1 MNPAMTFVDEEEALS
16 FNVWVAELELLVG
29 NARGNRRVDPIYSF
43 ELLQKLQGS
52 IRRSERAQLQS
63 YQRKCE
69 DALTI
74 VLLKGAPPPV
84 RSSDTWCSAQIEIM
98 KTLIVLPKMLSAS
111 DCTTFSK
118 RLISL
123 LTCGAC
129 KVRQLVA
136 GCLVSLYLKG
146 DTLPLYSRI
155 SSLQQFLSSKEAFSQ
170 SLPKQPCLGCL
181 ECLAALSTSLSNQIV
196 SSLPGTMAVAVKQ
209 VSR

>member
-84 RSSDTWCSAQIEIM
+84 RSSATWCRAQSETV
-98 KTLIVLPKMLSAS
+98 KTLFVVSKLLSAIDS
-111 DCTTFSK
+111 TTFSK
-118 RLISL
+118 
-123 LTCGAC
+123 
-129 KVRQLVA
+129 
-136 GCLVSLYLKG
+136 
-146 DTLPLYSRI
+146 
-155 SSLQQFLSSKEAFSQ
+155 
-170 SLPKQPCLGCL
+170 
-181 ECLAALSTSLSNQIV
+181 
-196 SSLPGTMAVAVKQ
+196 
-209 VSR
+209 

>member
-1 MNPAMTFVDEEEALS
+1 MTFVDEEEALS

-84 RSSDTWCSAQIEIM
+84 RSSDTWCSAHSETMCI
-98 KTLIVLPKMLSAS
+98 LIVLSKLLSAS

-118 RLISL
+118 
-123 LTCGAC
+123 
-129 KVRQLVA
+129 
-136 GCLVSLYLKG
+136 
-146 DTLPLYSRI
+146 
-155 SSLQQFLSSKEAFSQ
+155 
-170 SLPKQPCLGCL
+170 
-181 ECLAALSTSLSNQIV
+181 
-196 SSLPGTMAVAVKQ
+196 
-209 VSR
+209 